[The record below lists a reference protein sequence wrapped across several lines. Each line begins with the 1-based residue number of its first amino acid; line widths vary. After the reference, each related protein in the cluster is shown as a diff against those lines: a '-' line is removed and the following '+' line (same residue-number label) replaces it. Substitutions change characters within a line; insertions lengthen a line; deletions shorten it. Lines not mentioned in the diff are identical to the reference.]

1 MIIDSLSLMECV
13 ANTLLISVAPM
24 LIVSLTEYKY
34 GESKL
39 MKHSTEILFWC
50 TDYSACS

>member
-13 ANTLLISVAPM
+13 ANTLLISVGPM

-34 GESKL
+34 RESKL
-39 MKHSTEILFWC
+39 MKHIYFAVLIILHVLNK
-50 TDYSACS
+50 